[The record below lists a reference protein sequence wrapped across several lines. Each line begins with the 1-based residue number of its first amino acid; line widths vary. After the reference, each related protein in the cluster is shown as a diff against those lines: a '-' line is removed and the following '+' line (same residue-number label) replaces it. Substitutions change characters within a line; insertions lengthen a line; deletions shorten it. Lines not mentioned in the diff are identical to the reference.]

1 MKLVEEGQLDP
12 DCEMAEMLKDTCFPL
27 PEAIIHGYVRVC
39 VKMEE
44 NGWLSLVKES
54 RLDPISQRGPTIQPM
69 KYFVSV
75 Q

>member
-12 DCEMAEMLKDTCFPL
+12 DCEMAEMLKDICFPL
-27 PEAIIHGYVRVC
+27 PESIIHGYVRAC

-75 Q
+75 H